1 MSSPNSPVRV
11 RFAPSPTGYLHVGN
25 IRAALVNVLFARK
38 EGGKFLLRLDDT
50 DAERS
55 KKEFEEA
62 IIEDLLWL
70 GLRFDDEPFRES
82 ERFDRYLQAKE
93 KLIDAGRLYP
103 CYELPEELEF
113 QRKIQ
118 SGRGLPPI
126 YNRAA
131 LGLSQHEQDKLMAS
145 GRRPHWRFKL
155 DHVDIVWNDLIR
167 GEVRINASHV
177 SDPVLIREDGVP
189 LYTFCSVVDDLDYAI
204 THVVRGEDHVTN
216 TATQIQ
222 IFETLIG
229 LSGAGIVPI
238 FAHTALLKTKEGEL
252 SKRTGGSDIRGLRAE
267 GLEPMAINSYL
278 ARLGT
283 SDPIEPFT
291 HLEQLVEQFDFA
303 KFGRAPAN
311 YERADLDRLNER
323 ILLTKIANSEIDIHY
338 LAGLPSERL
347 TDKIVQHLNHEQIS
361 FILPNDFQ
369 RSHLTPVL
377 WNSMK
382 TAVKSVDEVQVW
394 LTILSSEDNFGVT
407 TDEIKRDPVFFAKA
421 SELYPE
427 NWTENSFTDWTNA
440 VKTATGR
447 KGRDLFMP
455 LRRALTGREDGP
467 ELKEVLKLLPR
478 DKAIARLKGE
488 AA

>member
-1 MSSPNSPVRV
+1 MSSPLSHIRV

-25 IRAALVNVLFARK
+25 IRAALVNYLFARQQ
-38 EGGKFLLRLDDT
+38 GGEFLLRLDDT

-55 KKEFEEA
+55 KKEYEDA
-62 IIEDLLWL
+62 IIEDLMWL
-70 GLRFDDEPFRES
+70 GLRFDGAPFRES

-131 LGLSQHEQDKLMAS
+131 LNLSREEQDKLMAA

-155 DHVDIVWNDLIR
+155 HHEDIVWNDLIR
-167 GEVRINASHV
+167 GEVRINGSHV
-177 SDPVLIREDGVP
+177 SDPVLIREDGIP

-222 IFETLIG
+222 IFESLIG
-229 LSGAGIVPI
+229 INAAGIVPI
-238 FAHTALLKTKEGEL
+238 FAHTALLKTKDGEL

-267 GLEPMAINSYL
+267 GLEPMAINSLL

-291 HLEQLVEQFDFA
+291 HLEQLIAQFDFA

-311 YERADLDRLNER
+311 YERGELDRLNAR
-323 ILLTKIANSEIDIHY
+323 IVSAMEWADV
-338 LAGLPSERL
+338 LPRL
-347 TDKIVQHLNHEQIS
+347 EPQ
-361 FILPNDFQ
+361 
-369 RSHLTPVL
+369 
-377 WNSMK
+377 
-382 TAVKSVDEVQVW
+382 
-394 LTILSSEDNFGVT
+394 GVT
-407 TDEIKRDPVFFAKA
+407 ESFWHSVRGNLHKVEEALDWWVILHQPLAPRAEDVDFTTAAAEHYPADPA
-421 SELYPE
+421 
-427 NWTENSFTDWTNA
+427 NENSFSEWTNA

-478 DKAIARLKGE
+478 EKAIARLKGE

>member
-1 MSSPNSPVRV
+1 MSAPRV

-25 IRAALVNVLFARK
+25 IRAALVNYLFARQQ
-38 EGGKFLLRLDDT
+38 GGEFLLRLDDT

-55 KKEFEEA
+55 KKEYEEA
-62 IIEDLLWL
+62 IIEDLIWL
-70 GLRFDDEPFRES
+70 GLRFDGEPFRES
-82 ERFDRYLQAKE
+82 ERFDRYLNAKE

-113 QRKIQ
+113 QRKMQ

-131 LGLSQHEQDKLMAS
+131 LKLTQEDQDKLIAE

-155 DHVDIVWNDLIR
+155 HHEDIVWQDLIR

-177 SDPVLIREDGVP
+177 SDPVVIREDGIP

-222 IFETLIG
+222 IFEALIG
-229 LSGAGIVPI
+229 IDGAGIVPT
-238 FAHTALLKTKEGEL
+238 FAHTALLKTKDGEL
-252 SKRTGGSDIRGLRAE
+252 SKRTGGSDIRGLRSE
-267 GLEPMAINSYL
+267 GLEPMAINSLL

-291 HLEQLVEQFDFA
+291 HLEQLIGQFDFG

-311 YERADLDRLNER
+311 YERADLDRLNAR
-323 ILLTKIANSEIDIHY
+323 IVSSMEWSDV
-338 LAGLPSERL
+338 LPRL
-347 TDKIVQHLNHEQIS
+347 EPQ
-361 FILPNDFQ
+361 
-369 RSHLTPVL
+369 
-377 WNSMK
+377 
-382 TAVKSVDEVQVW
+382 
-394 LTILSSEDNFGVT
+394 GVT
-407 TDEIKRDPVFFAKA
+407 SDFWQSVRGNLHKVNEALDWWQILHEPIQPDAGDAEFTRAAAEHYPADPA
-421 SELYPE
+421 
-427 NWTENSFTDWTNA
+427 NENSFSEWTNA

-447 KGRDLFMP
+447 KGRELFMP

-478 DKAIARLKGE
+478 EKAIARLKGE